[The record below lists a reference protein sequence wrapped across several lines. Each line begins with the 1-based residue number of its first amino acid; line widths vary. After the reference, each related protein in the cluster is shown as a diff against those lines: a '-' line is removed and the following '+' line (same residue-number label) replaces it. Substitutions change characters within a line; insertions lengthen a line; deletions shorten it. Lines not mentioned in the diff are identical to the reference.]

1 MKTPDMTNEETTVT
15 TTTSIPPG
23 MPSTAPSPSRRA
35 WIVAGSLFC
44 VIALGYGVLG
54 VVDLLSFDRGH
65 FERTFSEPIKTLQIS
80 NGAGSVVVQGDS
92 AGTVIVDGSTRRGLR
107 APNHRETVSGDRL
120 TLDADCPSFLTDFC
134 NLSYTVHVPPGVDVV
149 IRASGGAVRLV
160 DLTGTVDA
168 SSSGGSVRVTGASGA
183 LKLRSSG
190 GSITGDG
197 LQSASVDASSS
208 GGGVKLT
215 FAAPP
220 TSVVANSSGGGVTVE
235 LPNTTDAYLLHASSS
250 GGSVSTP
257 VRTDPTSA
265 RVIDA
270 HSSGGGVTVRYPK

>member
-1 MKTPDMTNEETTVT
+1 MNTPELPNEETTMI
-15 TTTSIPPG
+15 TTSPPPAT
-23 MPSTAPSPSRRA
+23 PSTSPSSSRRA
-35 WIVAGSLFC
+35 WIVAGSVFC

-54 VVDLLSFDRGH
+54 VVDLLSFDRDH
-65 FERTFSEPIKTLQIS
+65 FERTFSETIKTVQIS
-80 NGAGSVVVQGDS
+80 NGAGSVVVLGDS
-92 AGTVIVDGSTRRGLR
+92 TGTVVVDGSTRRGLR
-107 APNHRETVSGDRL
+107 APTHTETVAGDRL
-120 TLDADCPSFLTDFC
+120 TLDADCPSFLTAFC
-134 NLSYTVHVPPGVDVV
+134 NLGYTVHVPAGVDVV
-149 IRASGGAVRLV
+149 IRSSGGGVRLV

-197 LQSASVDASSS
+197 LSSTSVDASSS

-215 FAAPP
+215 FATAP

-265 RVIDA
+265 RVIDV